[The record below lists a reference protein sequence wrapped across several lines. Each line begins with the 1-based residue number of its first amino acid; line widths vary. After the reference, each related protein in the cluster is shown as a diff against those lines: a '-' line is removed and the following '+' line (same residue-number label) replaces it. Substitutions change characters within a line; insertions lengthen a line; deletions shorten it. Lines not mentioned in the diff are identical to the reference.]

1 MDKQRLLV
9 EIMNKL
15 QDDPFVKLPVDQ
27 KQSLDYEEMVIND
40 LDDQKNRLLAFQSD
54 PEVSY
59 LLGLQVNLFKLK
71 PL

>member
-40 LDDQKNRLLAFQSD
+40 LDDQKSRLLAFQSD

-59 LLGLQVNLFKLK
+59 LWDYKVILF
-71 PL
+71 

>member
-40 LDDQKNRLLAFQSD
+40 LDDQKSRLLTFQSD

-59 LLGLQVNLFKLK
+59 LWDYKVILF
-71 PL
+71 

>member
-1 MDKQRLLV
+1 
-9 EIMNKL
+9 MNKL

>member
-1 MDKQRLLV
+1 
-9 EIMNKL
+9 MNKL

-40 LDDQKNRLLAFQSD
+40 LDDQKSRLLAFQSD

-59 LLGLQVNLFKLK
+59 LWDYKVILF
-71 PL
+71 